1 MTTGSTITLCA
12 IHENENVIQTLLT
25 FCFLFS
31 SCYVQK
37 SIRHNVCVCSTHTC
51 TSQTVKC
58 GDGMKEFMA
67 HLTSFLHN
75 FFFCAT
81 QPPTL
86 LAIFLF
92 FFILFIYRDEE
103 RRWRRAT
110 HRGEEEEEESWLHF
124 SWQTASHPLNGRMHT
139 AKLLHIL
146 YTTYTYS
153 EKVGGWWGVIPAKNP
168 RDSSYPQLI
177 SRRRTPLII
186 SKLPNAN
193 FSLSAFAVGDA
204 WSMEQPDL
212 NDQYIKPIQQKALT
226 DFSNIVQVFLT
237 NF

>member
-1 MTTGSTITLCA
+1 MEWRNLWLTWPPSSIT
-12 IHENENVIQTLLT
+12 
-25 FCFLFS
+25 
-31 SCYVQK
+31 
-37 SIRHNVCVCSTHTC
+37 
-51 TSQTVKC
+51 
-58 GDGMKEFMA
+58 
-67 HLTSFLHN
+67 

-110 HRGEEEEEESWLHF
+110 HRGKEEEEEEEESWLHF

-168 RDSSYPQLI
+168 RDSSYPQLM

-204 WSMEQPDL
+204 WSMEPPDL
-212 NDQYIKPIQQKALT
+212 NDQYIKPIQRKALT
-226 DFSNIVQVFLT
+226 DFSNIVQVFFWPTFKEISPKNDVVLQIFFKWKWKRARDQMT
-237 NF
+237 FHVYNPITAIKSHTHTHKHK

>member
-75 FFFCAT
+75 FFFLRH
-81 QPPTL
+81 PTTHP
-86 LAIFLF
+86 IGHFPFSFLF
-92 FFILFIYRDEE
+92 FLFIEMKRDVEE
-103 RRWRRAT
+103 ELHTEGKKKKKKKKRVDCIFLGKLPAT
-110 HRGEEEEEESWLHF
+110 H
-124 SWQTASHPLNGRMHT
+124 
-139 AKLLHIL
+139 
-146 YTTYTYS
+146 
-153 EKVGGWWGVIPAKNP
+153 
-168 RDSSYPQLI
+168 
-177 SRRRTPLII
+177 
-186 SKLPNAN
+186 
-193 FSLSAFAVGDA
+193 
-204 WSMEQPDL
+204 
-212 NDQYIKPIQQKALT
+212 
-226 DFSNIVQVFLT
+226 
-237 NF
+237 